1 MAAGRGAVTS
11 ASETTALGR
20 LSLRSLPQ
28 LPLGPALRGPAVDPR
43 RSAVG
48 IVHLGI
54 GAFHRAHQAVYTED
68 AAAATGSDEWGIV
81 GVTQRSVAVRDQ
93 LVPQDGLY
101 TLVERGTNSA
111 TKRVIASVR
120 DVLHAA
126 QDGDAVREWISSPNV
141 RVVSLTVTEKGYHGR
156 SDGRLD
162 LDDPMV
168 AGDLAGGP
176 ARTPIGQLVRGMQD
190 RLARHAEPLTVL
202 CCDNLTSNG
211 QTVAGLVRDFI
222 EALPARES
230 RDLSS
235 WVDAAVRFPGTM
247 VDRIVPA
254 TTEADLAEVA
264 AALGVH
270 DRGAVVA
277 EPFSQWVIEDRF
289 AADRPAWERAGA
301 VFTDDVEPWETAKL
315 RLLNGTHSL
324 LAYLGALR
332 GHRTIAETLS
342 DDEIGETAESF
353 MLQDVLPTL
362 AGPPS
367 MDLKAYCG
375 SVLDRFR
382 NEALRHRT
390 VQVAMDGTQKVPLRL
405 LGTVRDRLAAGIVPP
420 LATKAVAAWMVY
432 VARACEPGSTLPLD
446 DPLADRL
453 GDIASRATSATLLVD
468 GLLAVRETFGDD
480 LPHHAGFRELLVH
493 EVEELYSRRGGGR

>member
-1 MAAGRGAVTS
+1 VAVGCGAVTTVS
-11 ASETTALGR
+11 GTAAPGR
-20 LSLRSLPQ
+20 LSLRSLPG

-43 RSAVG
+43 RLTPGV
-48 IVHLGI
+48 VHLGI

-101 TLVERGTNSA
+101 TVVERGTHGA
-111 TKRVIASVR
+111 ARRVIASVR
-120 DVLHAA
+120 EVLHAV
-126 QDGDAVREWISSPNV
+126 QDGAAVLEWISSPKV
-141 RVVSLTVTEKGYHGR
+141 RLVSLTVTEKGYRRR

-162 LDDPMV
+162 LDDPLV
-168 AGDLAGGP
+168 AADLAGGSP
-176 ARTPIGQLVRGMQD
+176 RTPIGQLVRGMQR

-211 QTVAGLVRDFI
+211 QVVAGLVGDFI
-222 EALPARES
+222 AALPARES
-230 RDLSS
+230 GDLST
-235 WVDAAVRFPGTM
+235 WVDAAVRFPGSM

-264 AALGVH
+264 AVLGVE

-301 VFTDDVEPWETAKL
+301 VLTDDVEPWETAKL

-324 LAYLGALR
+324 LAYLGALH

-342 DDEIGETAESF
+342 DDEIGATAEAF
-353 MLQDVLPTL
+353 MRQDVLPTL
-362 AGPPS
+362 AGHPG
-367 MDLKAYCG
+367 MDLDAYCG
-375 SVLDRFR
+375 TVLDRFR

-390 VQVAMDGTQKVPLRL
+390 AQVAMDGSQKLPLRL
-405 LGTVRDRLAAGIVPP
+405 LGTVRDRLAAGVVPP
-420 LATKAVAAWMVY
+420 LATRAVAAWMVY
-432 VARACEPGSTLPLD
+432 VARSCEPGSPLVLD
-446 DPLADRL
+446 DPRADRL
-453 GDIASRATSATLLVD
+453 GEIASRSTSAAMLVD
-468 GLLAVRETFGDD
+468 GLLTVRETFGDD
-480 LPHHAGFRELLVH
+480 LPYHAGFRDLLVH
-493 EVEELYSRRGGGR
+493 EVGELRAQCGGR